1 MNNNDEL
8 TLLEKIECIETCLNS
23 LKNYFNVPLENKILE
38 YAKDVKDQVKQLIV
52 KSVTLE
58 SLNDSNKNNLKL
70 FKKYVKVLNDVD
82 DHEMLV
88 FKNISSEKNK
98 KDFEKIK
105 ELLENE

>member
-1 MNNNDEL
+1 M
-8 TLLEKIECIETCLNS
+8 
-23 LKNYFNVPLENKILE
+23 
-38 YAKDVKDQVKQLIV
+38 
-52 KSVTLE
+52 
-58 SLNDSNKNNLKL
+58 LNDSNKNNLKL